1 MLFWTCVYS
10 FQFALYLHQ
19 ELGFDMSS
27 QTEFSFQLASGFL
40 LASRGMWSLAT
51 FLVANWAAIVA
62 YLRNEQQRLLYDG
75 NAPPKE
81 EDELVQ
87 LNIALQR
94 EIVNFT
100 ALGIQRSV
108 RDIDVFQKQD
118 QRSISSRYSSFNL
131 FVSVARCY
139 SCFVESLLTA
149 FLECGHRTRKCR
161 ESMYHLWLMILAIQ
175 IKVDQC
181 IQSQLVAIV
190 ATGKALDRP
199 CRFCCR

>member
-1 MLFWTCVYS
+1 MILLFVDVIGYMLFWTCVYS

-27 QTEFSFQLASGFL
+27 QTEFAFQLASGFL

-75 NAPPKE
+75 NVPPKE

-108 RDIDVFQKQD
+108 RDIDVFQKQT
-118 QRSISSRYSSFNL
+118 QRSVSSRYSSFNL

-139 SCFVESLLTA
+139 
-149 FLECGHRTRKCR
+149 R
-161 ESMYHLWLMILAIQ
+161 
-175 IKVDQC
+175 
-181 IQSQLVAIV
+181 
-190 ATGKALDRP
+190 
-199 CRFCCR
+199 